1 MADLNYQLTELK
13 QEYVRLQGDIEKVQ
27 STGNHA
33 DKLEARLHELEDA
46 IRDVREQL
54 NEQQ

>member
-27 STGNHA
+27 STGHAA
-33 DKLEARLHELEDA
+33 DKLEARLVELEEE
-46 IRDVREQL
+46 IRQVRAQL
-54 NEQQ
+54 HD